1 MRRRLRRGPRAHT
14 PRAVVALLSVASG
27 LSIIS
32 ASASAQ
38 TGCTVTPSSIGPA
51 ADVCQKAN
59 DLFRFLVPQ
68 VGVAV
73 AAGNPVP
80 GEGGTM
86 GGWGKRAFS
95 LRLVGVDGQL
105 PSNVVPLRLT
115 GPAVASDFGA
125 SRSIVPLPALDAAIG
140 VTEGIPLGLTNVG
153 GVDVLLGVSA
163 LPKASSGG
171 FSLDP
176 KDKFGIAIS
185 YGARLGLLQES
196 SIIPGVSVSYMRRK
210 LPTVDFGYRSG
221 NDTLSVAGTKVVANS
236 LRLVAS
242 KRIPLFGL
250 AVGVGRD
257 EIEGSSSVLAT
268 VNEQVNGVTQR
279 ASVSVPLLAE
289 KVTRT
294 TAFVNASVNL
304 LVARVVAEFGWSN
317 AGPSRQL
324 VNTFGGHR
332 ADEGYRYGSI
342 GLTTR
347 F

>member
-1 MRRRLRRGPRAHT
+1 MGPQWAGSSRA
-14 PRAVVALLSVASG
+14 AVTIVSLTSG
-27 LSIIS
+27 LAL
-32 ASASAQ
+32 ASSNLAAQ
-38 TGCTVTPSSIGPA
+38 TGCTVTPSSVGPV

-59 DLFRFLVPQ
+59 DIFRFLVPQ

-86 GGWGKRAFS
+86 GGWGRRAFS
-95 LRLVGVDGQL
+95 LRLIGVDGQL
-105 PSNVVPLRLT
+105 PSNTVPLRLT
-115 GPAVASDFGA
+115 GPAVASEFGA

-140 VTEGIPLGLTNVG
+140 LTEGVPLGLTNVG
-153 GVDVLLGVSA
+153 GVDVLLGVTA
-163 LPKASSGG
+163 LPKATSGA

-210 LPTVDFGYRSG
+210 LPKVDFGYRSG
-221 NDTLSVAGTKVVANS
+221 NDTLSVAGTSVLANS
-236 LRLVAS
+236 IRVVAS

-268 VNEQVNGVTQR
+268 VNEQVNGVTQH
-279 ASVSVPLLAE
+279 ASVSTPLLAE

-317 AGPSRQL
+317 AGAARPL
-324 VNTFGGHR
+324 LNTFGGHH

>member
-1 MRRRLRRGPRAHT
+1 
-14 PRAVVALLSVASG
+14 VS
-27 LSIIS
+27 
-32 ASASAQ
+32 
-38 TGCTVTPSSIGPA
+38 PSNLGPA

-59 DLFRFLVPQ
+59 DIFRLLVPQ

-86 GGWGKRAFS
+86 GGWGRRAFS
-95 LRLVGVDGQL
+95 LRLVGVDGTL
-105 PSNVVPLRLT
+105 PGNSVPLRLT
-115 GPAVASDFGA
+115 GPAVASEFGA
-125 SRSIVPLPALDAAIG
+125 SRTIIPLPALDAAIG
-140 VTEGIPLGLTNVG
+140 LTEGIPLGLTNVG

-171 FSLDP
+171 FTLDP

-185 YGARLGLLQES
+185 WGARVGLLQES

-210 LPTVDFGYRSG
+210 LPTVDFGYQSG
-221 NDTLSVAGTKVVANS
+221 NDTLSVAGTSVLANS
-236 LRLVAS
+236 IRLVAS
-242 KRIPLFGL
+242 KRIPLVGF
-250 AVGVGRD
+250 AIGVGRD
-257 EIEGSSSVLAT
+257 EIEGSSSLKAT
-268 VNEQVNGVTQR
+268 VNEQVGGVTQR
-279 ASVSVPLLAE
+279 ATVTLPLLAE

-294 TAFVNASVNL
+294 TAFVNASVNF
-304 LVARVVAEFGWSN
+304 LVARLVAEFGWSN
-317 AGPSRQL
+317 AGASRQL
-324 VNTFGGHR
+324 LNGFAGHH